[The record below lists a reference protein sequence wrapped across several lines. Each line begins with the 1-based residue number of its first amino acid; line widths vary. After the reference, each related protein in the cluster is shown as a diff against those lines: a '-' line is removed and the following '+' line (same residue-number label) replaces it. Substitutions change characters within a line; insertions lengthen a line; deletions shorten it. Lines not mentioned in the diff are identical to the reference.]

1 MCSKLSVCFGSKEI
15 AGPTGSKPVFHLSW
29 EGFRRVVNLFQ
40 ELPAKEKFEG
50 RTKKCVRCCRFVV
63 AFDLRAGVER
73 GCYERTWRCQFNK
86 GTRTLY
92 NQFSEMLNYRE
103 NYLHYILASI
113 LKHVVNDQLN
123 SIRPLC
129 SSNGMFT
136 ALICLDF
143 CLDLIQ
149 IKEHTKRCSVVCLVF
164 DFFFLF
170 RVMYRHV
177 KSIVLSVKK
186 QMKKSWM

>member
-1 MCSKLSVCFGSKEI
+1 
-15 AGPTGSKPVFHLSW
+15 
-29 EGFRRVVNLFQ
+29 
-40 ELPAKEKFEG
+40 
-50 RTKKCVRCCRFVV
+50 
-63 AFDLRAGVER
+63 
-73 GCYERTWRCQFNK
+73 
-86 GTRTLY
+86 
-92 NQFSEMLNYRE
+92 MLNYRE

-123 SIRPLC
+123 SIRPLY

-136 ALICLDF
+136 ALICLD
-143 CLDLIQ
+143 LIQ
-149 IKEHTKRCSVVCLVF
+149 IKEQTKRCSVVCLVL

-186 QMKKSWM
+186 QNLGCDCVNKKQLEISTID